1 MSPASPQFERLMTEA
16 HVCSALL
23 LSEIVLYFI
32 LHAVVRYMYGES
44 LQKQS
49 LQWSLCPFSELPL

>member
-1 MSPASPQFERLMTEA
+1 MSLASPQFERLMTEA

-32 LHAVVRYMYGES
+32 LHAAVRYMYGES
-44 LQKQS
+44 LQNNGVYVLLVS
-49 LQWSLCPFSELPL
+49 YHYGFC